1 MWPLDRR
8 DGWIWCD
15 TTRADS
21 KAGRSKGTP
30 EGQQFRPEKRN
41 ASGVQPRGDPN
52 EEVRPMRPVRV
63 KWGVLV
69 IEVPGELFLALM
81 IKAFLML
88 HKLNV

>member
-1 MWPLDRR
+1 
-8 DGWIWCD
+8 
-15 TTRADS
+15 
-21 KAGRSKGTP
+21 
-30 EGQQFRPEKRN
+30 
-41 ASGVQPRGDPN
+41 
-52 EEVRPMRPVRV
+52 MRPVRV